1 MISVLLPVYNAAA
14 ALPAALET
22 TLAQTG
28 ASFEVVAV
36 DDGSTDPSPQILAH
50 YARRDSRLRILSR
63 PHRGLVA
70 ALNAGLDACRG
81 ELVARMDA
89 DDRMLPGRLTAQAA
103 LLAQRAD
110 LAGCACPA
118 RVEPA
123 ATMTPGARRYLDWNN
138 SLITPRDIRRQVFI
152 ESPLIHPTVMLRR
165 SVLEAA
171 GGWREF
177 DGPEDYD
184 LWLRLLFDHG
194 AELAKVPRTLHVWRD
209 HGDRLTRTDP
219 RYRAAAFLELKAR
232 YLAEYVVRP
241 RGGYVLWGCGPV
253 GKALLKALRR
263 QGIERPAAIVEVHPG
278 RLGEII
284 HGAPVIPPAAVDDY
298 QTYIHLG
305 AVGQAGSRERLRREF
320 AAHGLRE
327 GRDAFFTA

>member
-14 ALPAALET
+14 ALPVALET

-36 DDGSTDPSPQILAH
+36 DDGSTDPSPAILAH
-50 YARRDSRLRILSR
+50 YARRDARLRIISR

-70 ALNAGLDACRG
+70 ALNAGLAACRG

-89 DDRMLPGRLTAQAA
+89 DDRMLPGRLAAQAA

-110 LAGCACPA
+110 LAGCGCPA

-123 ATMTPGARRYLDWNN
+123 AAMTPGARRYLEWNN
-138 SLITPRDIRRQVFI
+138 SLITPQDIRRQVFI

-165 SVLEAA
+165 AVLEAA

-184 LWLRLLFDHG
+184 LWLRLLFEHD
-194 AELAKVPRTLHVWRD
+194 AELAKVSRTLHVWRD
-209 HGDRLTRTDP
+209 HSDRLTRTDP
-219 RYRAAAFLELKAR
+219 RYRAAAFLELKTH

-241 RGGYVLWGCGPV
+241 RNGYVLWGCGPL

-298 QTYIHLG
+298 QKYIHLG

-320 AAHGLRE
+320 AAHDLRE